1 MNENLPPCPI
11 CHEPM
16 IIRLARGR
24 KSGKAFVMII
34 CGVDGRHFRGF
45 ISHRPYVQQVI
56 ESLESIHNT
65 EKQG

>member
-1 MNENLPPCPI
+1 
-11 CHEPM
+11 M